1 MDLNSLASGYQPNA
15 QLLNALISPA
25 TMAGPSA
32 SAASSSKSKVNA
44 ADKEKLE
51 KLLFGLSQ
59 VLSETNSASQLAQ
72 ASTSEGGQPAGE
84 GAPLISPELAQA
96 LLKLL
101 AGNQDDNRKLTPTET
116 QELIKQ
122 YQGVQEVLGR
132 IKDLLAE
139 QVRGEGGDER
149 SEKLTQLLLQSQEL
163 MAQFEDILEAKLK
176 RQSGISWYTLWR
188 LIYRDELPTKAFIR
202 ARQREMPLTWR
213 SLPEGVDPA
222 QAHAALTEVKARPD
236 LEHASQI
243 LQVLKDRHV

>member
-25 TMAGPSA
+25 TMASPTPSA
-32 SAASSSKSKVNA
+32 SNSSKSKVNA

-51 KLLFGLSQ
+51 NLLFGLSQ
-59 VLSETNSASQLAQ
+59 LLSDTNPASQLVPAASGEGAQ
-72 ASTSEGGQPAGE
+72 PT

-101 AGNQDDNRKLTPTET
+101 AGNQDDNHKLTPTET

-139 QVRGEGGDER
+139 QVKGEGGDDR

-163 MAQFEDILEAKLK
+163 MGQFEDMLATKLK
-176 RQSGISWYTLWR
+176 RQSSISWYTLWR

-202 ARQREMPLTWR
+202 AQQREMPLTWR

-222 QAHAALTEVKARPD
+222 QAHAALSEAKARPD

-243 LQVLKDRHV
+243 LQVLKDQHV